1 MFSDTV
7 GELNSQTPSKRLP
20 SRQALR
26 CFEAAARRENFSKAA
41 EELHLTHGAIS
52 RAVRLLEDDL
62 GVTLFD
68 RRSRRVFL
76 TEAGRHLA
84 QAVHEG
90 LERMR
95 QATQEL
101 RTAASPGSF
110 QDRSDRC
117 TRPSIP
123 AARPTNTPKSVI
135 DLIGPLTRSPRLV
148 FCANSCQGLALHC
161 FMPSEMRRLSSS
173 ISSTM
178 TSTSSPR
185 VTSLVG
191 AMFLLVQS
199 ISETCTRPSMPG
211 SSSTNAP

>member
-7 GELNSQTPSKRLP
+7 GELNSHTPSKRLP
-20 SRQALR
+20 SLQALR

-76 TEAGRHLA
+76 TDAGRPQA

-101 RTAASPGSF
+101 RSRA
-110 QDRSDRC
+110 QQ
-117 TRPSIP
+117 
-123 AARPTNTPKSVI
+123 ARRWVLSCEPTFLMRW
-135 DLIGPLTRSPRLV
+135 LIPRLG
-148 FCANSCQGLALHC
+148 GLQEAIGTQR
-161 FMPSEMRRLSSS
+161 E
-173 ISSTM
+173 
-178 TSTSSPR
+178 
-185 VTSLVG
+185 
-191 AMFLLVQS
+191 
-199 ISETCTRPSMPG
+199 
-211 SSSTNAP
+211 

>member
-101 RTAASPGSF
+101 RSRAQQAR
-110 QDRSDRC
+110 Q
-117 TRPSIP
+117 P
-123 AARPTNTPKSVI
+123 AATTINKRRRSITTAQASESPTRNPEA
-135 DLIGPLTRSPRLV
+135 PCMPYAWRYV
-148 FCANSCQGLALHC
+148 F
-161 FMPSEMRRLSSS
+161 
-173 ISSTM
+173 
-178 TSTSSPR
+178 
-185 VTSLVG
+185 
-191 AMFLLVQS
+191 
-199 ISETCTRPSMPG
+199 
-211 SSSTNAP
+211 